1 MCPAYLWPK
10 GSYRAGCPRP
20 ILIGKNH
27 QQQLESLHEALTIA
41 ITDIVGRW
49 WTDRDAQFQERMPL
63 EKEEEDLLRWLDA
76 QVSQG
81 NLRKFSECMGS
92 WRPDFLV
99 ENHRSSQH
107 GTVVEENFTIT
118 EINARFSFNGFMHEV
133 YGQQALDEALQDTSV
148 RAMGL
153 ISATDPRMILG
164 GLFSLFQP
172 DLPLHLL
179 KGQEAGIDIH
189 MFIDAVWRR
198 FRIKPQLITPAELRL
213 LPDSRSK
220 TGYRLC
226 CISKNYEDVTAL
238 QRPPTLFTHNGET
251 LEEIHQVGLELHQQ
265 ELAALDPEMLRQLSL
280 RCFNDMRTI
289 LLVHD
294 KRMLGIVRQELPSMV
309 ARHVLSPAQARAL
322 DRGIVNT
329 ILPNSPEMRSLL
341 QASKESV
348 QLRNEYILKP
358 IRGGKGHGIVFGE
371 DLRPNEWVAEL
382 ERLQSPKLSLHASCV
397 VQRRIVPRVYDVI
410 LKPSGVMDKYPLVGT
425 YHVTNGQLLGLGT
438 WRASRGRIVAV
449 GGGGCWICS
458 VIRRE

>member
-1 MCPAYLWPK
+1 
-10 GSYRAGCPRP
+10 
-20 ILIGKNH
+20 
-27 QQQLESLHEALTIA
+27 
-41 ITDIVGRW
+41 
-49 WTDRDAQFQERMPL
+49 
-63 EKEEEDLLRWLDA
+63 
-76 QVSQG
+76 
-81 NLRKFSECMGS
+81 
-92 WRPDFLV
+92 
-99 ENHRSSQH
+99 
-107 GTVVEENFTIT
+107 
-118 EINARFSFNGFMHEV
+118 
-133 YGQQALDEALQDTSV
+133 
-148 RAMGL
+148 
-153 ISATDPRMILG
+153 
-164 GLFSLFQP
+164 
-172 DLPLHLL
+172 
-179 KGQEAGIDIH
+179 

-198 FRIKPQLITPAELRL
+198 FRIKPLLITPAELRL

-294 KRMLGIVRQELPSMV
+294 KRMLGIVRQELPGMV

-397 VQRRIVPRVYDVI
+397 MQRRIVPRVYDVI
-410 LKPSGVMDKYPLVGT
+410 LEPSGVMNKYPLVGT
-425 YHVTNGQLLGLGT
+425 YHVTNGQLLGLGI

-449 GGGGCWICS
+449 SSGAYWFCS
-458 VIRRE
+458 AIRRE